1 MMEEN
6 QVEGL
11 SSNDNPVLHQLQVFW
26 INVLG
31 CWFQELRPDFSG
43 QESRLLI
50 EWYKKAD
57 SNEDFVEKGNAVTQ
71 VLVLNQTGDITSN
84 STRADVYLKCLA
96 STS

>member
-11 SSNDNPVLHQLQVFW
+11 SSNDNPVLHQLQVFR

-50 EWYKKAD
+50 EWSKNLIQMKTLL
-57 SNEDFVEKGNAVTQ
+57 K
-71 VLVLNQTGDITSN
+71 
-84 STRADVYLKCLA
+84 RAML
-96 STS
+96 